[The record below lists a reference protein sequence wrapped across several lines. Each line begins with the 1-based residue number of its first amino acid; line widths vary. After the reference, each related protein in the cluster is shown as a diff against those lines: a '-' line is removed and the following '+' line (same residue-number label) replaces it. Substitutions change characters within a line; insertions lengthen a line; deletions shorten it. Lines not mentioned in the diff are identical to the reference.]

1 MRVIRTKR
9 KTIALIIQSDGS
21 LLVRAPLRCPQSEI
35 DRLVSEKAE
44 WIASKQALVRQQA
57 AQNQPLRYQAGELF
71 PYLGQIYPLR
81 VYRSQQKR
89 PRLELKGG
97 EFWLPDTL
105 LPHAA
110 AAFESWYRA
119 QARQFITGRV
129 QRLAQ
134 QHNLQHGRVAI
145 NSARTRWGSCGP
157 SGSLNFTWRLVL
169 APVDVIDY
177 VVAHELAHL
186 KERNHSPRF
195 WAEVE
200 RLMPGY
206 RPLRAWLKQ
215 HGRSLSADR
224 L

>member
-35 DRLVSEKAE
+35 DRLVAEKAD
-44 WIASKQALVRQQA
+44 WIAAKQALVRQQA
-57 AQNQPLRYQAGELF
+57 VQTQPLRYQAGELF
-71 PYLGQIYPLR
+71 PYLGQTYPLR
-81 VYRSQQKR
+81 LYRSEQKR
-89 PRLELKGG
+89 PRLELRGG
-97 EFWLPDTL
+97 EFWLPDAL
-105 LPHAA
+105 LLNAS
-110 AAFESWYRA
+110 AAFEAWYRD
-119 QARQFITGRV
+119 QARQVITRRV
-129 QRLAQ
+129 ERLAQ
-134 QHNLQHGRVAI
+134 QHNLQPGRIAI
-145 NSARTRWGSCGP
+145 NGARTRWGSCGP

-169 APVDVIDY
+169 APLDVIDY
-177 VVAHELAHL
+177 VAAHELAHL

-200 RLMPGY
+200 RLLPEY
-206 RPLRAWLKQ
+206 RPLRTWLKQ